1 MGVFPPNDTL
11 KKGMEKVTSIDVNT
25 ISTSEVHQ
33 ILLTAIAPRPIA
45 FASTINEEGLVNL
58 SPFSFF
64 NVFSANPPILI
75 FSPANRVR
83 DNTVKHTLEN
93 VREVKEVVINTVN
106 YPMVEQMSL
115 ASTEYNKGVNEF
127 IKTGLT
133 PIDSIK
139 VRPPRVKESP
149 VSFECVVDNIVELG
163 DEGGAGNLIISRVV
177 MIHIDNQ
184 YLGENNLLETKKL
197 DHVARMGANWYTRVT
212 EQTLFE
218 IPKPIRT
225 KGIGVDT
232 LPKHIFQ
239 TNILSANDIGRLGNA
254 EKTPSKADLN
264 HFIKKSEIAEILKI
278 RTHDEKI
285 AKLHRMARSYLQ
297 KGHLDLALKT
307 LFSDS
312 F

>member
-1 MGVFPPNDTL
+1 
-11 KKGMEKVTSIDVNT
+11 MEEVTSIDVNS
-25 ISTSEVHQ
+25 IGTSEIYQ
-33 ILLTAIAPRPIA
+33 MLTTAIAPRPIA
-45 FASTINEEGLVNL
+45 FASTIDKEGVVNL
-58 SPFSFF
+58 SPFSYF

-75 FSPANRVR
+75 FSPARRAR
-83 DNTVKHTLEN
+83 DNSVKHTLEN

-115 ASTEYNKGVNEF
+115 ASTEYDKGVNEF
-127 IKTGLT
+127 IKSGLT

-177 MIHIDNQ
+177 YIHINNK
-184 YLGENNLLETKKL
+184 YLNGDNLLETKKL

-212 EQTLFE
+212 EQSLFE

-225 KGIGVDT
+225 KGIGVDQ
-232 LPKHIFQ
+232 LPKHIFK
-239 TNILSANDIGRLGNA
+239 TDILSANEIGRLGNA
-254 EKTPSKADLN
+254 EKTPSEEDLY
-264 HFIKKSEIAEILKI
+264 HFKKKSEIAKILI
-278 RTHDEKI
+278 IGATDEKI
-285 AKLHRMARSYLQ
+285 AKLHQTARNYLQ
-297 KGHLDLALKT
+297 KGDLDFALKT
-307 LFSDS
+307 LFSDR